1 MRTLD
6 AVFAELGGAV
16 GTDWGIYTTLAPLYR
31 VMYVARGRIEG
42 QQTVVEQTAP
52 PDAAT
57 VLELGCGTGHLLAA
71 LESNSTFKTVIGA
84 DTSPTMVRIARKRAP
99 CVCQADATAFTRNS
113 MDLVVLLGAVLGH
126 IRPDSTA
133 QATIEQLG
141 CILRP
146 NGRVVCSVHRQLEDT
161 RSRELTRHADGY
173 KITQRDGQCPTKD
186 DTFGW
191 SVTVTMTHNITGET
205 RRTTTTTTLRAF
217 TPRS

>member
-1 MRTLD
+1 M
-6 AVFAELGGAV
+6 
-16 GTDWGIYTTLAPLYR
+16 
-31 VMYVARGRIEG
+31 
-42 QQTVVEQTAP
+42 
-52 PDAAT
+52 
-57 VLELGCGTGHLLAA
+57 
-71 LESNSTFKTVIGA
+71 
-84 DTSPTMVRIARKRAP
+84 
-99 CVCQADATAFTRNS
+99 
-113 MDLVVLLGAVLGH
+113 LGH
-126 IRPDSTA
+126 VRPDSTA

-141 CILRP
+141 SILRP

-217 TPRS
+217 TPSELSKWFERAGFEAVQTRRREYVDGPAESDRAFLLTAQCPG